1 MASNTNNFL
10 QKWIA
15 NFEKCF
21 CSDQTINYPKDYIVF
36 FSTLDPKIS
45 AIEAK
50 AKATQAKVEA
60 KLKKNVTQN
69 VDVVSFSKAGKED

>member
-1 MASNTNNFL
+1 ML
-10 QKWIA
+10 QRSY
-15 NFEKCF
+15 C
-21 CSDQTINYPKDYIVF
+21 F

-50 AKATQAKVEA
+50 AKATQAKLDA

-69 VDVVSFSKAGKED
+69 VDVVSFSKVGKED